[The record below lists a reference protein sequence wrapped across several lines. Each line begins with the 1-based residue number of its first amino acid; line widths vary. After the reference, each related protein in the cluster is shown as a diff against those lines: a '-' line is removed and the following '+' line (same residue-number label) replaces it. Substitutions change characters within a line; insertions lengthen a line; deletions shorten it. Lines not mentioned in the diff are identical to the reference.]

1 MDFAKELKQHREMN
15 GLTQAEV
22 AKATGLNQ
30 SSISR
35 WEEGKRSPSIEY
47 CIILADFYGISLDE
61 LVGHEVKKNY

>member
-61 LVGHEVKKNY
+61 LVGHEIKKNF